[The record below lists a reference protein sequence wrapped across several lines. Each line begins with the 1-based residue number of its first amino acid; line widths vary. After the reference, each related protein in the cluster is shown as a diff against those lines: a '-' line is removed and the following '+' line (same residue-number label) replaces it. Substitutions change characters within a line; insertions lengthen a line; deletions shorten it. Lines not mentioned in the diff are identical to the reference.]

1 MNQVHENFGK
11 TSSNQK
17 EEVIYRLVDDKFN
30 IIRNA
35 SENIV
40 K

>member
-1 MNQVHENFGK
+1 MNKISQ
-11 TSSNQK
+11 NQK

-35 SENIV
+35 SDNIV

>member
-1 MNQVHENFGK
+1 VNK
-11 TSSNQK
+11 TSPNKK
-17 EEVIYRLVDDKFN
+17 EEIIYRLVDDKFN

>member
-1 MNQVHENFGK
+1 MNQVQENFAK

-30 IIRNA
+30 VIRNA